1 VEPVVAVTPDPWNI
15 NLRAAP
21 QMREY
26 AEIVARIRR
35 DAPPLILDWG
45 CLHGQLTS
53 MLVAAGLEVEAFDY
67 HGSDSPNAMVALE
80 HYPPLEAYISSDPVA
95 LPYEDSH
102 FDAVLSCGVLEHVA
116 DPDASLEEI
125 RRILRPGGVL
135 YCHKLPNRHSYI
147 EWLARRTG
155 RYHHGVAPDDRLYTA
170 RSARALFERHGYE
183 VLEVRRAN
191 MLPLLLTGD
200 WAQGRSAENAIWA
213 ANGALARVP
222 GLNFLATNVE
232 LVGRTRG

>member
-1 VEPVVAVTPDPWNI
+1 VEPAGAVEASPWNV

-35 DAPPLILDWG
+35 DAPPLVLDWG
-45 CLHGQLTS
+45 CLHGQITS
-53 MLVAAGLEVEAFDY
+53 MLVAAGLTVEAFDY
-67 HGSDSPNAMVALE
+67 HGPDAPNAMVALE
-80 HYPPLEAYISSDPVA
+80 HYPPLQAYISSDPVA
-95 LPYEDSH
+95 LPYEDSR

-125 RRILRPGGVL
+125 RRVLRPGGVL
-135 YCHKLPNRHSYI
+135 YCYKLPNRHSYI
-147 EWLARRTG
+147 EWYARRTG
-155 RYHHGVAPDDRLYTA
+155 RYYYHGRGEFDRLYTA
-170 RSARALFERHGYE
+170 RSARELFERHGYE

-191 MLPLLLTGD
+191 MLPLLLTAG
-200 WAQGRSAENAIWA
+200 WAGSAENAIWV
-213 ANGALARVP
+213 ANRALARVP

-232 LVGRTRG
+232 LVGRARA